1 MERWNTLAPFTMF
14 GTSIQVSKIGI
25 LVVAYNAES
34 TIETTLNRI
43 PLEFINEIDSILI
56 SDDKS
61 RDLTSE
67 KASEFSKNSNL
78 PIHVI
83 TQPTNLGY
91 GGNQKFGYSWAI
103 QNNWDIVVLLHA
115 DGQYAPELIPQ
126 IVKPLIENEAD
137 AVFGSRMLNK
147 RNALKGGMPKYKW
160 IGNQILTYFQ
170 NKLTNQN
177 FSEWH
182 SGYRAYK
189 VESLKKMRLG
199 NLSNGFRFDTQIIL
213 ELLATNQRIS
223 EIPIPT
229 FYGDEVSHVNG
240 LEYAREIIWDTIRH
254 RVKHGVSKESSIDK

>member
-1 MERWNTLAPFTMF
+1 M
-14 GTSIQVSKIGI
+14 IKIGI

-34 TIETTLNRI
+34 TIESTLSRI
-43 PLEFINEIDSILI
+43 PEAFVSEIHSILI

-61 RDLTSE
+61 KDLTS
-67 KASEFSKNSNL
+67 ARATNFADSSRL
-78 PIHVI
+78 PIQVVS
-83 TQPTNLGY
+83 QPINLGY

-103 QNNWDIVVLLHA
+103 QNHWDVVVLLHA
-115 DGQYAPELIPQ
+115 DGQYAPEFIPQ
-126 IVKPLIENEAD
+126 IVKPLLENKAD

-160 IGNQILTYFQ
+160 VGNQILTFLQ

-182 SGYRAYK
+182 SGYRAYT
-189 VESLKKMRLG
+189 VDALLKLNLG
-199 NLSNGFRFDTQIIL
+199 KLSNGFRFDTQIIL
-213 ELLATNQRIS
+213 ELLAAKQRIT

-229 FYGDEVSHVNG
+229 YYGDEISHVNG
-240 LEYAREIIWDTIRH
+240 LEYAREIIWDTLRH

>member
-1 MERWNTLAPFTMF
+1 MSTRF
-14 GTSIQVSKIGI
+14 GSLTPVIKIGI

-34 TIETTLNRI
+34 TIESTLNRI
-43 PLEFINEIDSILI
+43 PNDFVSDIHSILI

-61 RDLTSE
+61 KDLTSE
-67 KASEFSKNSNL
+67 KASNFANNSQL
-78 PIHVI
+78 SIEVISQPI
-83 TQPTNLGY
+83 NLGY

-103 QNNWDIVVLLHA
+103 KNNWDLVVLLHA
-115 DGQYAPELIPQ
+115 DGQYAPEFIPQ
-126 IVKPLIENEAD
+126 IIKPLLENKAD

-147 RNALKGGMPKYKW
+147 RDALKGGMPKYKW
-160 IGNQILTYFQ
+160 IGNQILTFLQ

-182 SGYRAYK
+182 SGYRAYQ
-189 VESLKKMRLG
+189 VAALKQLNLG
-199 NLSNGFRFDTQIIL
+199 SLSNGFRFDTQIIL
-213 ELLATNQRIS
+213 ELLAAKQRIT

-240 LEYAREIIWDTIRH
+240 LEYAREIIWDTMRH

>member
-1 MERWNTLAPFTMF
+1 M
-14 GTSIQVSKIGI
+14 SKIGI

-34 TIETTLNRI
+34 TIESTLKRI
-43 PLEFINEIDSILI
+43 PQEFVSEIYSILI

-61 RDLTSE
+61 RDLTSAR
-67 KASEFSKNSNL
+67 ASKFADNSRL
-78 PIHVI
+78 PIQVVS
-83 TQPTNLGY
+83 QPINLGY

-103 QNNWDIVVLLHA
+103 KNDWDVVVLLHA
-115 DGQYAPELIPQ
+115 DGQYAPEFLAQ
-126 IVKPLIENEAD
+126 ILKPIIEDNAD

-147 RNALKGGMPKYKW
+147 RDALKGGMPKYKW
-160 IGNQILTYFQ
+160 IGNQILTYIQ
-170 NKLTNQN
+170 NKLTKQN

-189 VESLKKMRLG
+189 VEALKKINLG

-213 ELLATNQRIS
+213 ELLATKQRIS

-254 RVKHGVSKESSIDK
+254 RVKHGVSKESSIKK

>member
-1 MERWNTLAPFTMF
+1 VKWNTWGMNTRF
-14 GTSIQVSKIGI
+14 GTLIQVNRIGI

-43 PLEFINEIDSILI
+43 PTSFVPKIDSILI

-61 RDLTSE
+61 MDLTSE
-67 KASEFSKNSNL
+67 RAAEFAKHSNL
-78 PIHVI
+78 PVHVI
-83 TQPTNLGY
+83 SQPINLGY

-103 QNNWDIVVLLHA
+103 QNDWDIVVLLHA
-115 DGQYAPELIPQ
+115 DGQYAPEFLPQ
-126 IVKPLIENEAD
+126 IIKPLIENRSE
-137 AVFGSRMLNK
+137 AVFGSRMINK

-160 IGNQILTYFQ
+160 IGNQILTYIQ
-170 NKLTNQN
+170 NKLTNQH

-189 VESLKKMRLG
+189 VESLRKLNLG

-213 ELLATNQRIS
+213 ELLAAKQRIV
-223 EIPIPT
+223 EIDIPT

-240 LEYAREIIWDTIRH
+240 LEYAREIIWDTLRH
-254 RVKHGVSKESSIDK
+254 RVKHGVSKESSIKK

>member
-1 MERWNTLAPFTMF
+1 M
-14 GTSIQVSKIGI
+14 IKIGI

-34 TIETTLNRI
+34 TIESTLSRI
-43 PLEFINEIDSILI
+43 PEAFVSEIHSILI

-61 RDLTSE
+61 KDLTS
-67 KASEFSKNSNL
+67 ARATNFADSSRL
-78 PIHVI
+78 PIQVVS
-83 TQPTNLGY
+83 QPINLGY

-103 QNNWDIVVLLHA
+103 QNHWDIVVLLHA
-115 DGQYAPELIPQ
+115 DGQYAPEFIPQ
-126 IVKPLIENEAD
+126 IVKPLLENKAD

-160 IGNQILTYFQ
+160 VGNQILTFLQ

-182 SGYRAYK
+182 SGYRAYT
-189 VESLKKMRLG
+189 VDALLKLNLG
-199 NLSNGFRFDTQIIL
+199 KLSNGFRFDTQIIL
-213 ELLATNQRIS
+213 ELLAAKQRIT

-229 FYGDEVSHVNG
+229 YYGDEISHVNG
-240 LEYAREIIWDTIRH
+240 LEYAREIIWDTLRH